1 MGYVEETGVAQYLRD
16 SRIAPIYE
24 GTNGIQAIDLV
35 IRKVPMRGGAVV
47 TDLLAQME
55 ALDAE
60 LAAAGPEQ
68 AGVRAALASGMSAL
82 REATGWVMS
91 HGLAEPNDALA
102 GATPYLRLFGLVI
115 GGWLLARS
123 ALAASRLR
131 HNAGG
136 SDTVFLQDK
145 IGTARFYAGQ
155 LLPQAAGLLPAVTA
169 GAGPLFQ
176 VDLSRATL
184 G

>member
-1 MGYVEETGVAQYLRD
+1 M
-16 SRIAPIYE
+16 
-24 GTNGIQAIDLV
+24 
-35 IRKVPMRGGAVV
+35 
-47 TDLLAQME
+47 
-55 ALDAE
+55 
-60 LAAAGPEQ
+60 
-68 AGVRAALASGMSAL
+68 RAALAGGMSTL
-82 REATGWVMS
+82 REATGWIMS

-123 ALAASRLR
+123 ALAASRLL

-136 SDTVFLQDK
+136 SDMVFLQDK

-169 GAGPLFQ
+169 GAGPLFE